1 MTNRSICIT
10 ISFLFGIILCNM
22 HFDWFTQEEEWS
34 KDVILPESQ
43 ELLGGRTPLQIAC
56 ARDDSY
62 KVPNTW
68 RLYLLNVYHW
78 DTASLYL

>member
-1 MTNRSICIT
+1 MN
-10 ISFLFGIILCNM
+10 
-22 HFDWFTQEEEWS
+22 FDWFTQEEEWS

-56 ARDDSY
+56 ARDDNY

-68 RLYLLNVYHW
+68 RLHVYLLNVYQW
-78 DTASLYL
+78 DTAS

>member
-1 MTNRSICIT
+1 MS
-10 ISFLFGIILCNM
+10 
-22 HFDWFTQEEEWS
+22 FDWFTQEEEWS

-56 ARDDSY
+56 ARDDNY

-68 RLYLLNVYHW
+68 RLYLLNLYHW
-78 DTASLYL
+78 GAASLYL